1 MKRLFLSLMLL
12 TLLSGVAVA
21 KDSFSSMSEAQIKTL
36 VCHKWKLTYLE
47 FKGKKKEIPAKL
59 PASLLIF
66 LTDGNL
72 QEFEGSKKYDGK
84 WTYNHS
90 TKTVVTVDKDGTEN
104 HKIINLTDDEF
115 VMNGKYQGFTFNMGF
130 KRLD

>member
-21 KDSFSSMSEAQIKTL
+21 KDSFSSLSEAQIKTL
-36 VCHKWKLTYLE
+36 FCHKWKLTYLE

-66 LTDGNL
+66 LADGNL
-72 QEFEGSKKYDGK
+72 IEAKVLLQVKFKVPYPWFE
-84 WTYNHS
+84 
-90 TKTVVTVDKDGTEN
+90 VA
-104 HKIINLTDDEF
+104 
-115 VMNGKYQGFTFNMGF
+115 
-130 KRLD
+130 